1 MATDQ
6 VPPIVTE
13 PAPTG
18 GPSPAGD
25 APGEER
31 LGSAHGT
38 PAASDGTGADL
49 RVDAAALR
57 VLLDGHYREVRD
69 LVRANLAEHA
79 QVLVDAEEM
88 SAADFRD
95 RVRDVVV
102 MMAQTGQTG
111 MGFPEEHGGGDD
123 IGASIAAFE
132 TLAYGDLSVLVKV
145 GVQFG
150 LFGGA
155 ILQLGTKTHHD
166 AHLAD
171 LVSGR
176 TMGCFAM
183 TETGH
188 GSNVQAIGTVA
199 TYDAAAQEFV
209 ITTPDDT
216 CRKDY
221 IGNAAA
227 HAELAVVFAQLEVPG
242 DGGVQGHGVHAF
254 VVPIREGGRPAA
266 GVRIED
272 CGPKMGLPGVDNG
285 RLWFDGVRVPRTALL
300 NQFAEVTPEGRYL
313 SPIDNPNRRFF
324 TMLGTLVQGRVCV
337 GGAGINAA
345 KVALAIAVRYG
356 DRRRQFEATSSSEEQ
371 VLLDYGMHQRRLLP
385 LLARTYALH
394 LAQEVVAG
402 QLHEV
407 FSGPGPTEPGADDH
421 ARRMLE
427 SRAAGTKALGTW
439 HATRTIQECREA
451 CGGAGYLSEN
461 RFAALKADTDVFTT
475 FEGDN
480 HVLLQL
486 VAKGLL
492 TDYADEFE
500 DMDQLG
506 MARFVAGL
514 AVDTVVE
521 RTAVH
526 KLVQSV
532 RDLLPGGDSWDQD
545 AGLLDPDYQLAML
558 RFREEHMIAGVARR
572 LKRGIDQGAHPGAV
586 FSRVQDHVIAA
597 ARAHTERLVLE
608 AFVAK
613 VATVRD
619 RDLRAA
625 LNALCDLHALSTI
638 EADRAWFMEHG
649 RLSSARSKAISR
661 EVGAL
666 CRRLRPVAVDLVDA
680 FGVPE
685 EVLRS
690 PELLHWPIGGGQA
703 TRGA

>member
-1 MATDQ
+1 MSTDQ
-6 VPPIVTE
+6 VPPIADE
-13 PAPTG
+13 LPT
-18 GPSPAGD
+18 PVPETAVARVEDD
-25 APGEER
+25 AV
-31 LGSAHGT
+31 H
-38 PAASDGTGADL
+38 ADDSGY
-49 RVDAAALR
+49 RQPEVDVQAMR
-57 VLLDGHYREVRD
+57 TLLDGRYREVRD
-69 LVRANLAEHA
+69 LVRDNLAEHA
-79 QVLVDAEEM
+79 QVLLDEEQMSTAE
-88 SAADFRD
+88 FRE

-102 MMAQTGQTG
+102 LMAGTGQTG
-111 MGFPEEHGGGDD
+111 MGFPEEYGGGGD

-155 ILQLGTKTHHD
+155 ILQLGTKHHHD
-166 AHLAD
+166 AYLAD

-183 TETGH
+183 TESGH
-188 GSNVQAIGTVA
+188 GSNVQALGTVA
-199 TYDAAAQEFV
+199 TYDAEAQEFV
-209 ITTPDDT
+209 ITTPDDAS
-216 CRKDY
+216 RKDY

-227 HAELAVVFAQLEVPG
+227 HAELAVVFAQLEVG
-242 DGGVQGHGVHAF
+242 QAEEVERHGVHAF
-254 VVPIREGGRPAA
+254 VVPVRDGGRVVD

-272 CGPKMGLPGVDNG
+272 CGPKMGLNGVDNG
-285 RLWFDGVRVPRTALL
+285 RIWFDGLRVPRTALL

-313 SPIDNPNRRFF
+313 SPIDNPNKRFF

-337 GGAGINAA
+337 GGAGINAS
-345 KVALAIAVRYG
+345 KVALTIATRYAV
-356 DRRRQFEATSSSEEQ
+356 RRRQFEATSPDEEQ

-394 LAQEVVAG
+394 FAQEVVAG

-407 FSGPGPTEPGADDH
+407 FSGPGPIEEGSDEH

-492 TDYADEFE
+492 TDYAGEFE
-500 DMDQLG
+500 EMDQLG

-514 AVDTVVE
+514 AVETVVE

-532 RDLLPGGDSWDQD
+532 RDLLPGGDTWDQE
-545 AGLLDPDYQLAML
+545 AGLLDPNYQLAML
-558 RFREEHMIAGVARR
+558 RFREEHMIGGVARR
-572 LKRGIDQGAHPGAV
+572 LKRGIDQGMNPGAV

-613 VATVRD
+613 TASLSD
-619 RDLRAA
+619 GDLKVA
-625 LNALCDLHALSTI
+625 LNLLCDLHALTTI

-661 EVGAL
+661 EINAL
-666 CRRLRPVAVDLVDA
+666 CRKVRPLAVDLVDA

-685 EVLRS
+685 EMLRS
-690 PELLHWPIGGGQA
+690 PELLGWPIGA
-703 TRGA
+703 DA